1 MMHLELQ
8 LTDSTELHASGRLDA
23 AGRPFAAIQ
32 WDLHRPQSA
41 VTDNAALWG
50 TTAAMR
56 RLAELILQAVI
67 QAEEEACWQAH
78 QAAIT
83 VPGRGRVA

>member
-1 MMHLELQ
+1 MMHLDLH

-23 AGRPFAAIQ
+23 AGQPFTAVH
-32 WDLHRPQSA
+32 WDLHRPQPA
-41 VTDNAALWG
+41 LTDNAALWG

-56 RLAELILQAVI
+56 RLAELILQAAI

-78 QAAIT
+78 QATIT
-83 VPGRGRVA
+83 VPERGRVA

>member
-1 MMHLELQ
+1 MHLDLH

-23 AGRPFAAIQ
+23 AGQPFTAVQ

-41 VTDNAALWG
+41 LSDNAALWG

-56 RLAELILQAVI
+56 RLAELILQAAI

-83 VPGRGRVA
+83 VPERGRVA

>member
-1 MMHLELQ
+1 MMHLDLH

-23 AGRPFAAIQ
+23 AGQPFTAVQ

-41 VTDNAALWG
+41 LSDKAALWG

-56 RLAELILQAVI
+56 RLAELILQAAI

-78 QAAIT
+78 QATIT
-83 VPGRGRVA
+83 VPERGRVA

>member
-1 MMHLELQ
+1 MMHLELH

-23 AGRPFAAIQ
+23 AGRPVAAIH

-41 VTDNAALWG
+41 LTDNAALWG
-50 TTAAMR
+50 TTVAMR
-56 RLAELILQAVI
+56 RLAELILQAAI
-67 QAEEEACWQAH
+67 QAEEEACWQVH

-83 VPGRGRVA
+83 VPERGRVA

>member
-1 MMHLELQ
+1 MHLDLH

-23 AGRPFAAIQ
+23 AGQPFTAVQ

-41 VTDNAALWG
+41 LTDNAALWG

-56 RLAELILQAVI
+56 RLAELILQAAI

-83 VPGRGRVA
+83 VPERGRVA